1 MIDMGV
7 LSKDIIEATRYFL
20 KLVEL
25 GSYSSVKKYYGVELN
40 TIKNKIE
47 NLERFLDIKLIM
59 NIQNRISP
67 TTDGMKYYHSCNK
80 TFKDL
85 EDTIQNV
92 KQSGFRERKS
102 IKILGA
108 PLFLKIVI
116 DLVLP
121 QIQEINEES
130 FNFALDSYQIDNLNG
145 SQYQFDSYSV
155 IQIFNKHLEFLDLD
169 DWIVCSSV
177 EAIKLPAHIY
187 GNKELIKDM
196 HNNPQKIME
205 APIVFNRYDFSLGV
219 TEFKHGSETYKF
231 NLDNVK
237 YTVDNEIQKANL
249 LKSKNVIG
257 FMPKFYHDAVLR
269 DYEHMAKIEGVEV
282 EFPLEPHLVLVYK
295 HSKYK
300 DELINIVRA
309 GIDKIRR
316 KYIYT

>member
-1 MIDMGV
+1 MSVI
-7 LSKDIIEATRYFL
+7 SKDTIEATRYFL

-47 NLERFLDIKLIM
+47 SLERFLDIKLIR
-59 NIQNRISP
+59 NVQNRISP

-102 IKILGA
+102 IKILGT

-116 DLVLP
+116 DFVLP
-121 QIQEINEES
+121 QIQEINDES

-155 IQIFNKHLEFLDLD
+155 IQIFTKHIEHLDLD

-177 EAIKLPAHIY
+177 DAIKLPAYIY
-187 GNKELIKDM
+187 GNKELIKEM
-196 HNNPQKIME
+196 HNNPQRIIE
-205 APIVFNRYDFSLGV
+205 SPIVFNKYDFSLGV
-219 TEFKHGSETYKF
+219 TEFKHGAETYKF

-237 YTVDNEIQKANL
+237 YTVDNEIQKANII
-249 LKSKNVIG
+249 KSENVIG
-257 FMPKFYHDAVLR
+257 FMPKFYHNTVLR
-269 DYEHMAKIEGVEV
+269 DHDNIAKVEGVEI

-300 DELINIVRA
+300 NELINIVRS
-309 GIDKIRR
+309 GIDKIKR
-316 KYIYT
+316 KYVN

>member
-1 MIDMGV
+1 MSII
-7 LSKDIIEATRYFL
+7 SKDIIEATRYFL

-47 NLERFLDIKLIM
+47 VLESFLDIKLIR
-59 NIQNRISP
+59 NVQNRISP
-67 TTDGMKYYHSCNK
+67 TADGMKYYHSCNK

-102 IKILGA
+102 IKILGT

-116 DLVLP
+116 DFVLP
-121 QIQEINEES
+121 QIQEINDES

-155 IQIFNKHLEFLDLD
+155 IQIFTKHLEHLDLD

-177 EAIKLPAHIY
+177 DAIKLPAYIY
-187 GNKELIKDM
+187 GNKNLIKDM
-196 HNNPQKIME
+196 HNNPQRIIE
-205 APIVFNRYDFSLGV
+205 SPVVFNKYDFSLGV
-219 TEFKHGSETYKF
+219 TEFKHGAETYKF

-237 YTVDNEIQKANL
+237 YTVDNEIQKANII
-249 LKSKNVIG
+249 KSENVIG
-257 FMPKFYHDAVLR
+257 FMPKFYHNTVLR
-269 DYEHMAKIEGVEV
+269 DYDNIAKVEGVEI

-300 DELINIVRA
+300 DELINIVRS
-309 GIDKIRR
+309 GIDKIKE
-316 KYIYT
+316 KYTD